1 MTDSSVEK
9 LFIPRLA
16 IIGVGLIG
24 GSLALAL
31 KAAGAVGEVVG
42 IGRGQANL
50 EKALELGVVDRI
62 SRDAAAGVRDADLV
76 FLATPVLTLP
86 EVAASIASH
95 LKPGAILT
103 DGGSVKG
110 SVARAIEPLLPPG
123 VHFVPGHPIA
133 GTEKSGAE
141 AAFAT
146 LYRGRRCILTPTD
159 RTDLGALDLVR
170 RIWEAAGS
178 EVVLMDVRATGC
190 SPPSATCRTWWPI
203 RWSTRSAPTIATKR
217 IFSNILP
224 ADFAISP
231 HCLLGSD
238 HVAGHRL
245 TNRDALLEM
254 MERFERFFAELKEDV
269 EAAMVRSCSSFPALQ
284 GEPGC
289 NPINP
294 EVGNDPNQNCAS
306 HRRRARRDHRP
317 RRQVD
322 IPPLHHARLPCRGD
336 DDRARIPARRGQ
348 SRHAQGLP

>member
-62 SRDAAAGVRDADLV
+62 TRDAAVGVRDADLV
-76 FLATPVLTLP
+76 FLATPVLALP
-86 EVAASIASH
+86 DVAASIAPY

-110 SVARAIEPLLPPG
+110 SVARTIEPLLPPG

-159 RTDLGALDLVR
+159 KTDRGALDLVR
-170 RIWEAAGS
+170 RIWETAGS
-178 EVVLMDVRATGC
+178 EVVLMDVEKHDRVLAAI
-190 SPPSATCRTWWPI
+190 SHLPHMVAYSLVNAV
-203 RWSTRSAPTIATKR
+203 STYDRYEE
-217 IFSNILP
+217 NILEYS
-224 ADFAISP
+224 AGGFRDFTRIAS
-231 HCLLGSD
+231 SD
-238 HVAGHRL
+238 PTMWRDIAL

-269 EAAMVRSCSSFPALQ
+269 RCGDGAKLFEFFLRSK
-284 GEPGC
+284 E
-289 NPINP
+289 
-294 EVGNDPNQNCAS
+294 
-306 HRRRARRDHRP
+306 RRDA
-317 RRQVD
+317 
-322 IPPLHHARLPCRGD
+322 IL
-336 DDRARIPARRGQ
+336 
-348 SRHAQGLP
+348 